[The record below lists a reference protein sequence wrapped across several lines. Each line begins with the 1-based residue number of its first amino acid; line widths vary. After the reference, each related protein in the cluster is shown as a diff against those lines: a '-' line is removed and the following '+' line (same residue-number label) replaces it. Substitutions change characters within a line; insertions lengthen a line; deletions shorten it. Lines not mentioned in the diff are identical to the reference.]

1 MAKLPRLGGAPCVRL
16 NVAQEPENRSNAG
29 PPETGNIEAGHLKS
43 EIAPPASHAPR
54 RQGIRTYALLI
65 LATAAVTVIVTSL
78 SLLLIRHRL
87 RDQVEVGL
95 SEDLERSVINFQNL
109 QAERLRALD
118 RENALLAELPT
129 LKALMTS
136 GDDRTIQDGAFEFWQ
151 ISSTDLFALANSS
164 GRIVATYTRSA
175 SNTRSASSGDALREG
190 LSALL
195 ASPDR
200 HYLIDG
206 GSLYS
211 CSVRPLFFGSAE
223 NGTLLG
229 YVVSGVSIDRTVRE
243 ISQPTGV
250 EATFLSGGQAVAGTL
265 APSMQA
271 DLARQPLLLSAT
283 PSTPSAVKIGKA
295 SFLAAAED
303 LSASS
308 TAPLYLVVLKSL
320 DPAAQSINR
329 IDRIVLSAGL
339 FALLAG
345 AALVTILSRLVTRPL
360 EELSRS
366 VRAFGRGDSKYRIPR
381 HGTQEVR
388 QLSQAFAAMRRQIQ
402 EANRALIESERLATI
417 GSMASSVSHDL
428 RHYLAAIYANSEFL
442 ASDRLSSKERAEIF
456 ADIRAAVLGTTD
468 MIESLLIFSRT
479 GSNARRSPELMA
491 TLLERAVALVRAHPD
506 AEEVTF
512 VARYGDPVETAVIV
526 DGKQIERAIFNL
538 LLNACQAARCGS
550 EAHQVTA
557 TLEVQEHFVIVNVV
571 DNGAGVPD
579 KIRESLFE
587 PFVSEGKQKG
597 TGLGLTLAHCI
608 ALEHGGEVT
617 LLGSRRGETVFQMK
631 VARAPEAQEF
641 MPAPEAERRMG

>member
-1 MAKLPRLGGAPCVRL
+1 M
-16 NVAQEPENRSNAG
+16 AQEAENRRNAR
-29 PPETGNIEAGHLKS
+29 
-43 EIAPPASHAPR
+43 PPAAGTLEARHGENERTPLTGGAPR

-87 RDQVEVGL
+87 RDQVEAGL
-95 SEDLERSVINFQNL
+95 AQDLERSVINFQNL

-136 GDDRTIQDGAFEFWQ
+136 GDDRTIQDGALEFWQ

-175 SNTRSASSGDALREG
+175 SAGNTLRPQ
-190 LSALL
+190 LAALL
-195 ASPDR
+195 ASPGK
-200 HYLIDG
+200 HYLVDG

-250 EATFLSGGQAVAGTL
+250 EATFLSAGEAVAGTL
-265 APSMQA
+265 APAMQA
-271 DLARQPLLLSAT
+271 ELARPPQLLAASPPAPFT
-283 PSTPSAVKIGKA
+283 VRIGD
-295 SFLAAAED
+295 SRFLAAAED
-303 LSASS
+303 LSAAS
-308 TAPLYLVVLKSL
+308 TAPLDLVVLKSL

-339 FALLAG
+339 LALLSG
-345 AALVTILSRLVTRPL
+345 IALVTILSRLITRPL

-366 VRAFGRGDSKYRIPR
+366 VRAFGRGDSKYRVPR

-402 EANRALIESERLATI
+402 EANRALLESERLATI

-479 GSNARRSPELMA
+479 GTNARRSPELMA

-506 AEEVTF
+506 AEGVILVT
-512 VARYGDPVETAVIV
+512 RYGDPVETSVIV
-526 DGKQIERAIFNL
+526 DGKQVERAIFNL
-538 LLNACQAARCGS
+538 LLNACQAARCGP
-550 EAHQVTA
+550 EGHQVTA
-557 TLEVQEHFVIVNVV
+557 TLEVQDQFVIVNVV

-597 TGLGLTLAHCI
+597 TGLGLTLTHCI
-608 ALEHGGEVT
+608 ALEHGGEVA

-631 VARAPEAQEF
+631 IARAPEAQDS
-641 MPAPEAERRMG
+641 MPAPETDGRNGVIEHENARIRK